1 MITRGSLFLEPIHQD
16 GRLWHGK
23 TRNGIFQ
30 WGLQGYTQGEHLLV
44 WPFINI
50 ENSDKSNPDNK
61 KWYSLA
67 SCYSLPCHQNPCS
80 GDRKSDGA
88 EDEQASFKQNEH
100 AKGNPAY
107 EQAETSQHSE
117 VSFSSWKQ
125 SDLLIFCPD
134 MRLCA
139 FTRVNFMPSL
149 NILRWGALKK
159 KTSKEGAIYI
169 VIRIWF
175 DIIPFKPAETVI
187 SRFERN

>member
-1 MITRGSLFLEPIHQD
+1 MVMWHPCKPSPSSQRWRWFVGFVDTLPVMKPSREPLLTSTGANIKLTNHYLCLINQNLILTMITRGSLFLEPIHQD

-61 KWYSLA
+61 KWYS
-67 SCYSLPCHQNPCS
+67 HQNPCS

-100 AKGNPAY
+100 AKGDPAY

-117 VSFSSWKQ
+117 VSVSSWKL
-125 SDLLIFCPD
+125 SD
-134 MRLCA
+134 
-139 FTRVNFMPSL
+139 
-149 NILRWGALKK
+149 
-159 KTSKEGAIYI
+159 
-169 VIRIWF
+169 
-175 DIIPFKPAETVI
+175 
-187 SRFERN
+187 

>member
-1 MITRGSLFLEPIHQD
+1 MRIFFLQPFPQD

-61 KWYSLA
+61 KRYSRA
-67 SCYSLPCHQNPCS
+67 SCYSLPCQQNQFP

-100 AKGNPAY
+100 AKGDPAY

-117 VSFSSWKQ
+117 VSFSSSKQ
-125 SDLLIFCPD
+125 SDLLIFAQIRGCVRSWGSTSCPHW
-134 MRLCA
+134 
-139 FTRVNFMPSL
+139 
-149 NILRWGALKK
+149 IYWGEVLKK
-159 KTSKEGAIYI
+159 RKTEKK
-169 VIRIWF
+169 VQF
-175 DIIPFKPAETVI
+175 T
-187 SRFERN
+187 